1 MNLFGLDYIYK
12 KKWEKKKFTTSLFPF
27 LFPLS
32 RSAYFQQ
39 IEEDVQKH
47 AKTIMELKPAIT
59 SFQTKDMNE
68 MLKFH
73 KHVESC
79 LEALTDES
87 QVEKYEFA
95 QILFCYSPL
104 LSAYIFHLKIT

>member
-1 MNLFGLDYIYK
+1 M
-12 KKWEKKKFTTSLFPF
+12 TSLFPF
-27 LFPLS
+27 LFQMS

-47 AKTIMELKPAIT
+47 AKSIMELKAAIS

-79 LEALTDES
+79 LEELTDES
-87 QVEKYEFA
+87 QVNKYEFV
-95 QILFCYSPL
+95 QI
-104 LSAYIFHLKIT
+104 